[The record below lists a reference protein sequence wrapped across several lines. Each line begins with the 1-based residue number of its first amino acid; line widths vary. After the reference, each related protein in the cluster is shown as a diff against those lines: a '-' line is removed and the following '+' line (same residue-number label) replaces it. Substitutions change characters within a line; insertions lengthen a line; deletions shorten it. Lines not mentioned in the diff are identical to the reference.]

1 MLSTHPF
8 DSTAKFMLEK
18 ARNLQASERAYSTA
32 QVRTFWKDVISVLT
46 SISFYDT
53 HIAAAAVI
61 QSSSDLIILYTSSSC
76 YTPPLL
82 ILLLLPLLLR
92 PPQESMSE
100 AFTLWYK
107 NEQTTSSLK
116 KIFGGRVFEDSHPVL
131 NDPLESPLQ
140 TLSHLSNFVTATVS
154 DE

>member
-1 MLSTHPF
+1 
-8 DSTAKFMLEK
+8 MLEK

-32 QVRTFWKDVISVLT
+32 QVRTLWKDVISVLI
-46 SISFYDT
+46 SISIYDT

-61 QSSSDLIILYTSSSC
+61 QSSSDLIILYTSSSS
-76 YTPPLL
+76 YTPPFFIL

>member
-1 MLSTHPF
+1 
-8 DSTAKFMLEK
+8 MLEK

-46 SISFYDT
+46 SIFIYDT

-61 QSSSDLIILYTSSSC
+61 QSSSDLIILYASSSS

-82 ILLLLPLLLR
+82 LLLLLPLLQL

-140 TLSHLSNFVTATVS
+140 TLSHLSNFVTTTVS